1 MENVSKKHLMLKIL
15 LALLPAV
22 VFNINYGMM
31 SGGGAGWAF
40 FIIWAL
46 VVWSVWEFTEKNHIM
61 ERFFRLTEIGFFLL
75 PLSAI
80 ILSFVLGAKAVG
92 STTDNAAQA
101 GAAIGTAIGGTFI
114 TVLCFI
120 FGVILGVIF
129 HLITSKYEKKAEAA
143 EKQAETFSNKHGVV
157 MTLLGVFAITIIFGS
172 IAAAKGV
179 TKDNSVPLKSGA
191 AVTDAA
197 AATPAE
203 APKVDMEIVKKDF
216 IQDSYGFNKQI
227 TMDFKFTNNTGKAV
241 KGVEGTVTYYDIFDH
256 EIKSMNV
263 AYDEG
268 IPVGGNKIFHAGT
281 DYNQFMDSDTK
292 LKDTD
297 LKSLKYKWVLK
308 TIVYDDGTKEVI

>member
-40 FIIWAL
+40 FLIWAL

-129 HLITSKYEKKAEAA
+129 HLITSKYEKKAEASA

-157 MTLLGVFAITIIFGS
+157 MALLGVFAITIIFGS
-172 IAAAKGV
+172 MAAAKGV
-179 TKDNSVPLKSGA
+179 VKDNSVPLKSGA
-191 AVTDAA
+191 TANTAA
-197 AATPAE
+197 APTD

-216 IQDSYGFNKQI
+216 TQDAYGFQKQI

-241 KGVEGTVTYYDIFDH
+241 KGVEGAVTYYDIFDH
-256 EIKSMNV
+256 QIKSMNLT
-263 AYDEG
+263 YDEG
-268 IPVGGNKIFHAGT
+268 IPVGGSKVYHAGT
-281 DYNQFMDSDTK
+281 DYNQFIDSDTK

-308 TIVYDDGTKEVI
+308 TIVYDDGTKDVL